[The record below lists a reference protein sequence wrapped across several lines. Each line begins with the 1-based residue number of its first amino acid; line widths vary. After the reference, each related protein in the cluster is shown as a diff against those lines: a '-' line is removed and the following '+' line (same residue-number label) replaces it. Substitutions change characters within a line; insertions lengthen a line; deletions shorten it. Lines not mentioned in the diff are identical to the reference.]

1 MLECMRRFGHAKAS
15 AAVLIVLTFGIV
27 ARTDDPE
34 ENGDGT
40 GENDDWSRLTSEE
53 WRPGD
58 LGDSRT
64 SVPMKDMECEGI
76 QTALRHTPG
85 GITWMDVK
93 ALMHVR
99 PRSIRDDPD
108 LFQLS
113 AQIQRE
119 EPDLCVLG
127 IAATS
132 ALLLPLTMPKF
143 RNMARILTNDQN
155 FLFLNVSFY
164 DTLRS
169 GFPIFGILD
178 DLSTEEYRSWFQSA
192 ESSQFFDPL
201 SVQPS
206 CLLPPA
212 QALAAQ
218 LERKRQTSPRDSS
231 GADFK
236 QQQQSLSSELLEPS
250 VEFLAVPAETQTC
263 RPATA
268 AALLVLAMS
277 RLQASIDRS
286 AWTAQYAVLRDV
298 IELLARAE
306 ELIRDYCWDEGVAF
320 GMLVATPWNFWW
332 LLQRLQYALQY
343 FIGNPWK
350 LPEASVDHAEL

>member
-1 MLECMRRFGHAKAS
+1 
-15 AAVLIVLTFGIV
+15 
-27 ARTDDPE
+27 
-34 ENGDGT
+34 
-40 GENDDWSRLTSEE
+40 
-53 WRPGD
+53 
-58 LGDSRT
+58 
-64 SVPMKDMECEGI
+64 MKDMECEGV
-76 QTALRHTPG
+76 QTALRHIPG

-93 ALMHVR
+93 ALMHAR
-99 PRSIRDDPD
+99 PANIQHDRD

-119 EPDLCVLG
+119 EPDQCVLG

-132 ALLLPLTMPKF
+132 AILLPLTMPKF
-143 RNMARILTNDQN
+143 RNMARVLTNDQN

-178 DLSTEEYRSWFQSA
+178 DLSTKEYRSWFETA
-192 ESSQFFDPL
+192 ESTQFFDSL
-201 SVQPS
+201 VVRPS

-218 LERKRQTSPRDSS
+218 LERQRQKRPRD
-231 GADFK
+231 ADSE
-236 QQQQSLSSELLEPS
+236 QQPSLSSELMEPS
-250 VEFLAVPAETQTC
+250 VEFLAAPAATETC
-263 RPATA
+263 RPAKA

-286 AWTAQYAVLRDV
+286 SSTAQYAVLRDV

-320 GMLVATPWNFWW
+320 GMLVATPWNLWW
-332 LLQRLQYALQY
+332 LLQCVQSALQH
-343 FIGNPWK
+343 FLGHPWN
-350 LPEASVDHAEL
+350 LPESNLDRAEL